1 MPEIL
6 DAHRPRCRRVWIYL
20 ESGPHHGSRMM
31 MVVTNWDLCS
41 LLHCVC
47 EVWSAWKLSET
58 QDVKVEV
65 RRVWKDSVKV
75 VVIQPA

>member
-1 MPEIL
+1 
-6 DAHRPRCRRVWIYL
+6 
-20 ESGPHHGSRMM
+20 MM